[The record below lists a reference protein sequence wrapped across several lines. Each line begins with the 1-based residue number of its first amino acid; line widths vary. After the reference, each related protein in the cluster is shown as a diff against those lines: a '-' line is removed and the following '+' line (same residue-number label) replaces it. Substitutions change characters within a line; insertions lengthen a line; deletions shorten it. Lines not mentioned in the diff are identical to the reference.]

1 MASAGIESMAET
13 GGTSTLRSE
22 IQASTHVHAV
32 IQQGVSFGGT
42 GTATFDLDVP
52 DDHPL
57 ITLTSMIGPSPDW
70 FVGINGLSLLDGQ
83 GDWRATVQVNLYPY
97 DAGTEDG
104 DEFSLS
110 NPATNPRGVI
120 TSIRGT
126 GKFSDEP
133 MAMLSFVLDTTGQPP
148 GRVTGVAVTPGI
160 GVLTVSWDPVDDAD
174 GYKVQWRS
182 AGQTFGSARERI
194 VGGSV
199 TQDTIPNLTPGT
211 QYFVRVIATG
221 TGTDDGTPSNAE
233 SGTPLAAVNQ
243 PPETTSQIA
252 MQFLEVGGSV
262 RIGLSNHFR
271 DPEGRTMTFR
281 AVSDNTRT
289 ATASVQG
296 SVLTIRGVA
305 RGRASVTV
313 TARDGG
319 GLTAT
324 QSFDAMVGRVAF
336 FATTSASAPE
346 GGTARLTVRLSRAS
360 NASTSLEYVF
370 GSDGNPNTSDANAAD
385 YQGTGGTVAIPAGQT
400 EGVIE
405 ITIRDDI
412 DIEPAR
418 EVFTVALAVPA
429 EHQNDVALGAAAA
442 TLTIDEGVCDRT
454 PEVRDALRGA
464 AACSAVSTA
473 DLDRRE
479 SLVLANMGIDALQ
492 SRDFDYLPRMRNLD
506 INGNRLQTL
515 PSGLVSGLEDL
526 VTLRLDGN
534 SLVELSSG
542 ALANLYGLRQ
552 LRLDGNRL
560 QALPDGLFHRVPSL
574 TELQLHD
581 NPGAPF
587 VLTLELA
594 RTDAAACGPW
604 PGDGRCN
611 CRQGRTVRDAPERV
625 REQRRTVR
633 RLRGRP
639 GRALRRPFRSL

>member
-1 MASAGIESMAET
+1 MIRHRNRFNPAAGWRKFLWLLPAVVAICVGAPATAQDAGTATYSVTFTGNWTTASTPGGVVSRAHFTILIGAVHNSNVTFWQSGGMASAGIESMAET

-22 IQASTHVHAV
+22 IQASTHVHSV

-182 AGQTFGSARERI
+182 AGQTFGSARERV

-199 TQDTIPNLTPGT
+199 TQHTIPNLTPGT

-221 TGTDDGTPSNAE
+221 TGTGDGTPSNAE

-271 DPEGRTMTFR
+271 DPEGRTMTFS
-281 AVSDNTRT
+281 AVSDNTGT

-305 RGRASVTV
+305 RGRRF
-313 TARDGG
+313 RDG
-319 GLTAT
+319 
-324 QSFDAMVGRVAF
+324 
-336 FATTSASAPE
+336 
-346 GGTARLTVRLSRAS
+346 
-360 NASTSLEYVF
+360 
-370 GSDGNPNTSDANAAD
+370 DG
-385 YQGTGGTVAIPAGQT
+385 
-400 EGVIE
+400 
-405 ITIRDDI
+405 
-412 DIEPAR
+412 
-418 EVFTVALAVPA
+418 
-429 EHQNDVALGAAAA
+429 
-442 TLTIDEGVCDRT
+442 
-454 PEVRDALRGA
+454 
-464 AACSAVSTA
+464 
-473 DLDRRE
+473 
-479 SLVLANMGIDALQ
+479 
-492 SRDFDYLPRMRNLD
+492 PR
-506 INGNRLQTL
+506 
-515 PSGLVSGLEDL
+515 
-526 VTLRLDGN
+526 
-534 SLVELSSG
+534 
-542 ALANLYGLRQ
+542 
-552 LRLDGNRL
+552 
-560 QALPDGLFHRVPSL
+560 
-574 TELQLHD
+574 
-581 NPGAPF
+581 
-587 VLTLELA
+587 
-594 RTDAAACGPW
+594 
-604 PGDGRCN
+604 
-611 CRQGRTVRDAPERV
+611 
-625 REQRRTVR
+625 QRRPDCHAKLR
-633 RLRGRP
+633 RDGRP
-639 GRALRRPFRSL
+639 GGFLRDHLRIRTGGRNGSPDGPPQPRIQRIHVPRIRLRQ